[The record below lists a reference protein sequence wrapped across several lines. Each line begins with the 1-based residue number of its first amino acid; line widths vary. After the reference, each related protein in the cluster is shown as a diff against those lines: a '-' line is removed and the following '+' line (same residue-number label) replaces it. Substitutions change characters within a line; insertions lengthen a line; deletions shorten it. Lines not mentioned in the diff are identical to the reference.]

1 MHITAGV
8 FCPRGMGHLI
18 KISVRMFAWYILIK
32 QPLASTK
39 MPHLS
44 VPGGGQGHIS
54 RSNECIFEN
63 KIKKMFLFS
72 SDIQKTRGNYNL

>member
-44 VPGGGQGHIS
+44 VPSGG
-54 RSNECIFEN
+54 
-63 KIKKMFLFS
+63 
-72 SDIQKTRGNYNL
+72 